1 MIHGIHILLYR
12 VISDDDNGG
21 LSAFDTQETTE
32 DPFRRDPNQFPRDQ
46 NFNNQQQFMN
56 TFQNNEIGSNNP
68 INPFDTNR
76 NPISYER

>member
-1 MIHGIHILLYR
+1 M
-12 VISDDDNGG
+12 ISDNNNDNGG

-76 NPISYER
+76 NTISYER